1 MSDRERVAWDSLAGS
16 GGVVLLRCG
25 VCDELAYDPRE
36 NGGCN
41 ACGFTGTCATC
52 GSYIAAEDANPDW
65 PTADTDACR
74 KVQQDE
80 LAGEA
85 SYDMGRGK

>member
-1 MSDRERVAWDSLAGS
+1 MSLDRKA
-16 GGVVLLRCG
+16 GVVLLRCG
-25 VCDELAYDPRE
+25 VCDELAYDPRD

-41 ACGFTGTCATC
+41 ACGFVGTCATC
-52 GSYIAAEDANPDW
+52 GGHIAAEDADADW

-80 LAGEA
+80 LAGE
-85 SYDMGRGK
+85 SLRDDGGLR